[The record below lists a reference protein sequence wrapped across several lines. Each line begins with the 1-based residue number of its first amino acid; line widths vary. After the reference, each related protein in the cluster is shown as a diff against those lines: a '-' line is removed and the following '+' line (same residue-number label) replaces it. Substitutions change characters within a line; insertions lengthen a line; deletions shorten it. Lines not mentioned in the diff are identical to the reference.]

1 MRRNILTI
9 IYIVLLIFLIFFI
22 QLYMI
27 NPRELFGVKPNL
39 ILILSIVISL
49 WFGIYVGGISSF
61 CLGIV
66 TDILFSSVSMG
77 MFTISYTIV
86 GIVVGTLNN
95 NYRKESKMSLV
106 YVTIIATFVFEIVQS
121 FCYLIFFNAYT
132 NIFYLLKQII
142 ISSLLNIVIVYI
154 IYSIIFRITEYIED
168 RIIQNASGL

>member
-1 MRRNILTI
+1 MKRNILTI

-49 WFGIYVGGISSF
+49 WFGLYVGGISSF
-61 CLGIV
+61 FLGII
-66 TDILFSSVSMG
+66 TDILFGSSTIG
-77 MFTISYTIV
+77 IFTISYTIV
-86 GIVVGTLNN
+86 GVVVGALNN

-106 YVTIIATFVFEIVQS
+106 YVSILATLVFEMVQC
-121 FCYLIFFNAYT
+121 FCYLLFFNSYT

-142 ISSLLNIVIVYI
+142 VSSLLNIVIVYI
-154 IYSIIFRITEYIED
+154 IYSIIFKITEYIED